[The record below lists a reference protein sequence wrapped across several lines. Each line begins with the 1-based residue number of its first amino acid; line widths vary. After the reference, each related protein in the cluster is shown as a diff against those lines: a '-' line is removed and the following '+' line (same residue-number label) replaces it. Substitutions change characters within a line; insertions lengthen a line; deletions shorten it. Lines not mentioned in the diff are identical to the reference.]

1 MKFKALHTCIYT
13 DNDKESIKFYE
24 DALNMHIT
32 SRKDFDDDDEFSLIY
47 MASEDEKY
55 ELELTYNHDG
65 RKYKHGSY
73 YGHMA
78 FGVKNFKKAYE
89 KHKKMGIVSQ
99 KIGSLSDGSAKFYF
113 IKDPQGF
120 SIEIIEE

>member
-1 MKFKALHTCIYT
+1 MKFNSIHTCLYT

-32 SRKDFDDDDEFSLIY
+32 ERKDFDKDEFSLIY
-47 MASEDEKY
+47 MATEDGGY

-65 RKYKHGSY
+65 RVYVHGSY

-78 FGVKNFKKAYE
+78 FKTKDFDNAYKLHRE
-89 KHKKMGIVSQ
+89 MGIVSQ
-99 KIGSLSDGSAKFYF
+99 EVGELSDKSTKYYF

-120 SIEIIEE
+120 SIEIIEDK